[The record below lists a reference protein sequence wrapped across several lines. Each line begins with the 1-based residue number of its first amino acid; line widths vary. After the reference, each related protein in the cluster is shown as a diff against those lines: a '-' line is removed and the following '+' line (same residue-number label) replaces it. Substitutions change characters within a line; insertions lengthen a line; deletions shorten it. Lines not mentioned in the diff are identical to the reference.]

1 MYCMY
6 MNLCFFHVPLLEFN
20 ITNGCHAEH
29 FSLYIIFYLKE
40 KHNVK
45 KILFLTCVKFTLN
58 IDVHN
63 WMDGCYIVSQNV
75 IFWERMPN
83 LKETKLIENQ
93 STCRLKK
100 LTWIYSVIL
109 TSLQPQLYMLWF
121 NFTFDLNFIFFF
133 FLSMVMY
140 KSRVMSLKQ

>member
-1 MYCMY
+1 MY

-45 KILFLTCVKFTLN
+45 KILFLTYVKFTLN

-75 IFWERMPN
+75 IFWESMPN

-93 STCRLKK
+93 STSRLKN
-100 LTWIYSVIL
+100 LN
-109 TSLQPQLYMLWF
+109 LQCNFDQPTTTTVYAVVQFHLWF
-121 NFTFDLNFIFFF
+121 KFSFLF